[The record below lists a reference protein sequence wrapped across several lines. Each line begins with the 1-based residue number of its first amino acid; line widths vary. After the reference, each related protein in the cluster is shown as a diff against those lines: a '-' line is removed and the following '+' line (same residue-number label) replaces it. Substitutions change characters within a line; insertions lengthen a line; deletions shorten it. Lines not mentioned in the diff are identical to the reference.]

1 MVKKKAFYA
10 MTGNPGGMTSTL
22 ETEAITAVCIVGTAL
37 MWRWME
43 TGCRFGLKWMMTGIL
58 WEFRRSGWTA

>member
-1 MVKKKAFYA
+1 

-22 ETEAITAVCIVGTAL
+22 EMAATTAACIAETVL

-43 TGCRFGLKWMMTGIL
+43 TGYRFGLKWMTTGIL
-58 WEFRRSGWTA
+58 WEFPKSGWMA